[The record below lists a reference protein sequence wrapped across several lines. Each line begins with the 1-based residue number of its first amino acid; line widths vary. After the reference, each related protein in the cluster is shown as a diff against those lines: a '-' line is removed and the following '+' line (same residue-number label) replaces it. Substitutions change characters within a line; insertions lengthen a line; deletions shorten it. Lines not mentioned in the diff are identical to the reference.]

1 MPVLPHRKN
10 KVSLADFN
18 YLREIETRLFF
29 ARLSVKEIAILREI
43 VDDSLKIDLPEFAKR
58 TKTPL
63 KTLQLFLKKLEG
75 VKFLKIDGNF
85 LIIDKEQR
93 KISESFLI
101 KFDED
106 FEPGMEYLKG
116 LLSKI
121 PPITQTQW
129 YHLPRNADNIFQTL
143 IDNIFLTP
151 KIYKQYVE
159 QLEYDHPLLKTL
171 VKDLYASPDLSLTAA
186 KVIQKHKLTE
196 EQFHELVLL
205 MEYNLVGC
213 LSYQPNQKGSTDEG
227 WDEVITP
234 FAEWRTFQHFLKKTA
249 PKPVTGKVKRFHVE
263 DFAFV
268 LDLSQLLEKIIKT
281 PAAPKSTDPYTQEM
295 LDRLLF
301 IHLVKEENGKLI
313 AKESAHKWLKKS
325 IEDRALSMSRHPTAV
340 EKGLHRVLQIGW
352 VYVDDFLEGFFGVLG
367 SKEKLSL
374 KNRGKKWGYFLP
386 EYTDEE
392 KVVIRQTLTE
402 RLFEAGFVA
411 LGEHQGKQ
419 CFCVT
424 NFGRKFLE
432 E

>member
-10 KVSLADFN
+10 KVSLSDFN
-18 YLREIETRLFF
+18 YLKEIETRLFF
-29 ARLSVKEIAILREI
+29 ARLSAKEIAILRELA
-43 VDDSLKIDLPEFAKR
+43 DDSLKIDLPEFAKR
-58 TKTPL
+58 TKTAP
-63 KTLQLFLKKLEG
+63 KTLQTFLKKLEG
-75 VKFLKIDGNF
+75 VKFLKIEGDS

-93 KISESFLI
+93 KISESFLV

-121 PPITQTQW
+121 PPIIQTQW
-129 YHLPRNADNIFQTL
+129 YHLPRNADNIFQNL
-143 IDNIFLTP
+143 IDNTFLTP
-151 KIYKQYVE
+151 KIYAQYID
-159 QLEYDHPLLKTL
+159 QLEYDHPLLKTI
-171 VKDLYASPDLSLTAA
+171 VKDLYASPDLSLSAI
-186 KVIQKHKLTE
+186 KVMQKHKLTE

-205 MEYNLVGC
+205 LEYNLVAC
-213 LSYQPNQKGSTDEG
+213 LSYQPNEEG
-227 WDEVITP
+227 WDEMITP

-249 PKPVTGKVKRFHVE
+249 PKPITGKVKKFREE

-268 LDLSQLLEKIIKT
+268 LDLSQLLEKVIKA
-281 PAAPKSTDPYTQEM
+281 PAASKSADPYTQEM

-301 IHLVKEENGKLI
+301 LHLVKEEGGKLI
-313 AKESAHKWLKKS
+313 AKESAHNWLKKS
-325 IEDRALSMSRHPTAV
+325 IGDRALSMSRHPTAV
-340 EKGLHRVLQIGW
+340 EKGLHRVLRSGW
-352 VYVDDFLEGFFGVLG
+352 VYVDDFLNGFFGVLG

-392 KVVIRQTLTE
+392 KAVIRKTLTE